1 MGTMPDRRRVAVTGI
16 GVVSPVGVGREA
28 FWRALLAGE
37 SGIAP
42 VESFDTSRFK
52 VRLGAEVRGFDAAP
66 WCRRLAPEQLGRASQ
81 MAVAAARLAL
91 ADAGLDAEALDGER
105 AGVAMGT
112 TSGEPLEVEQFNDA
126 LLGGGQDRLDRDR
139 LNIARLDGALATRY
153 PCHRI
158 PAQVAAELGF
168 AGVNVMLPNA
178 CAAGNYAVAFAR
190 DALRHGRAEVMLAGG
205 ADAFSRITYT
215 GFARLGAI
223 TTDRCSPFDRERK
236 GMVPGEGAGVLVLET
251 LDGARARGARIYAEV
266 VGYGLSCDAHHMTA
280 SHPEGE
286 GPARAM
292 TQALADAGL
301 RPAEV
306 DYISAHGTGTP
317 TNDKLET
324 LAVKRAFGD
333 AAARTP
339 MSSVKSMLGHTMGAA
354 SALEA
359 AVCCLAIQDGWL
371 PPTINYQHP
380 DPECD
385 LDYVPNAARRRT
397 VRVAMNNAYA
407 FGGANASVL
416 FAAPAGNGAPG

>member
-1 MGTMPDRRRVAVTGI
+1 MRRVVVTGI
-16 GVVSPVGVGREA
+16 GAVSPVGTGREA
-28 FWRALLAGE
+28 FWDALLAGK
-37 SGIAP
+37 SGIGP
-42 VESFDTSRFK
+42 VTSFDPSRFK
-52 VRLGAEVRGFDAAP
+52 VRLGAEVRDFDPTP
-66 WCRRLAPEQLGRASQ
+66 WCRRLDPAESGRAAQ

-91 ADAGLDAEALDGER
+91 TDAGLEPGDVDGEH

-112 TSGEPLEVEQFNDA
+112 TSGEPLEVERFDDE
-126 LLGGGQDRLDRDR
+126 LLAGGSAAVGPQ
-139 LNIARLDGALATRY
+139 LATRY

-158 PAQVAAELGF
+158 PAVVAAELGF

-190 DALRHGRAEVMLAGG
+190 DALAAGRAELMLAGG

-223 TTDRCSPFDRERK
+223 APDRCAPFDRERK

-280 SHPEGE
+280 SHPEGD

-292 TQALADAGL
+292 LQALADAGL
-301 RPAEV
+301 APGDV
-306 DYISAHGTGTP
+306 DYVSAHGTGTP
-317 TNDKLET
+317 TNDRLET
-324 LAVKRAFGD
+324 LAVRRAFGP
-333 AAARTP
+333 AAGRLA

-359 AVCCLAIQDGWL
+359 AVCCLAIAEGAV
-371 PPTINYQHP
+371 PPTVNYQTP

-385 LDYVPNAARRRT
+385 IDCVPNQARRMT

-407 FGGANASVL
+407 FGGANASVV
-416 FAAPAGNGAPG
+416 FAAPEG

>member
-1 MGTMPDRRRVAVTGI
+1 
-16 GVVSPVGVGREA
+16 
-28 FWRALLAGE
+28 
-37 SGIAP
+37 
-42 VESFDTSRFK
+42 
-52 VRLGAEVRGFDAAP
+52 
-66 WCRRLAPEQLGRASQ
+66 

-91 ADAGLDAEALDGER
+91 DDAGLAEDGPDAER

-112 TSGEPLEVEQFNDA
+112 TSGEPLEVERFDDA
-126 LLGGGQDRLDRDR
+126 LLGG
-139 LNIARLDGALATRY
+139 AREAIDGALVTRY

-158 PAQVAAELGF
+158 PGQVAAELGW

-190 DALRHGRAEVMLAGG
+190 DALATGRADVMLAGG

-223 TTDRCSPFDRERK
+223 TTDRCAPFDRERK
-236 GMVPGEGAGVLVLET
+236 GMVPGEGAGVLVLEP
-251 LDGARARGARIYAEV
+251 LDAARARGARVYAEV
-266 VGYGLSCDAHHMTA
+266 AGYGLSCDAHHMTA
-280 SHPEGE
+280 SHPEGD

-301 RPAEV
+301 AAADV

-317 TNDKLET
+317 TNDRLET

-333 AAARTP
+333 AAARVP

-359 AVCCLAIQDGWL
+359 AVCCLTIAEGWI
-371 PPTINYQHP
+371 PPTINYETP

-385 LDYVPNAARRRT
+385 LDYVANRARQT
-397 VRVAMNNAYA
+397 PVRVAMNNAYA

-416 FAAPAGNGAPG
+416 FAAVDFSGGPR

>member
-1 MGTMPDRRRVAVTGI
+1 MTAAPQPRRVAVTGI
-16 GVVSPVGVGREA
+16 GVVTPLGVGRET

-42 VESFDTSRFK
+42 VTSFDTSRFK
-52 VRLGAEVRGFDAAP
+52 VHLGAEVRGFDAAP
-66 WCRRLAPEQLGRASQ
+66 WCRKLRPEELGRASQ
-81 MAVAAARLAL
+81 MAVAAARMAL
-91 ADAGLDAEALDGER
+91 ADAGLAPETLDPER
-105 AGVAMGT
+105 TGVAMGT
-112 TSGEPLEVEQFNDA
+112 TSGEPLEIEQFNDTFFGA
-126 LLGGGQDRLDRDR
+126 GRD
-139 LNIARLDGALATRY
+139 ALDGALATRY

-158 PAQVAAELGF
+158 PGQVAAELGF

-190 DALRHGRAEVMLAGG
+190 DALRGGRADVMLAGG
-205 ADAFSRITYT
+205 ADSFSRITYT

-223 TTDRCSPFDRERK
+223 TTDCCAPFDGERK

-251 LDGARARGARIYAEV
+251 LEGARARGARIYAEV

-292 TQALADAGL
+292 AQALADAGL
-301 RPAEV
+301 APEDV

-333 AAARTP
+333 VAKRVP

-359 AVCCLAIQDGWL
+359 AVCCLAIADGRV
-371 PPTINYQHP
+371 PPTINYRHP

-385 LDYVPNAARRRT
+385 LDYVPNEAREVP

-416 FAAPAGNGAPG
+416 FAAAAE

>member
-1 MGTMPDRRRVAVTGI
+1 MPVRGSTHDSTPPRRRVAVTGI
-16 GVVSPVGVGREA
+16 GVVTPLGSGRET

-42 VESFDTSRFK
+42 VSSFDTSRFK
-52 VRLGAEVRGFDAAP
+52 VRLGAEVRGFDPAP
-66 WCRRLAPEQLGRASQ
+66 WCQRLDPQQLGRASQ
-81 MAVAAARLAL
+81 MAVAAARMAL
-91 ADAGLDAEALDGER
+91 ADAGLDAATLDGER
-105 AGVAMGT
+105 VGVAMGT
-112 TSGEPLEVEQFNDA
+112 TSGEPLEIEIFNDA
-126 LLGGGQDRLDRDR
+126 FLGSGLET
-139 LNIARLDGALATRY
+139 LDGALATRY

-158 PAQVAAELGF
+158 PGQVAAELGF
-168 AGVNVMLPNA
+168 GGVNVMLPNA

-190 DALRHGRAEVMLAGG
+190 DALATGRAEVMLAGG

-223 TTDRCSPFDRERK
+223 TTDRCAPFDRERK
-236 GMVPGEGAGVLVLET
+236 GMVPGEGAGVLVLEP
-251 LDGARARGARIYAEV
+251 LEAARARGARVYAEV

-292 TQALADAGL
+292 AMALADAGL
-301 RPAEV
+301 AAEEV

-317 TNDKLET
+317 TNDRLET
-324 LAVKRAFGD
+324 LAVKRAFGE
-333 AAARTP
+333 AAARVP

-359 AVCCLAIQDGWL
+359 AVCCLAIAEGWV
-371 PPTINYQHP
+371 PPTINYEHADP
-380 DPECD
+380 DCD
-385 LDYVPNAARRRT
+385 LDYVPNQARQLP

-416 FAAPAGNGAPG
+416 FAAAEG

>member
-1 MGTMPDRRRVAVTGI
+1 MATPDRRRRVAVTGI
-16 GVVSPVGVGREA
+16 GVVSPVGVGRQA

-52 VRLGAEVRGFDAAP
+52 VRLGAEVRGFDPAP
-66 WCRRLAPEQLGRASQ
+66 WCERLRPEELGRASQ

-91 ADAGLDAEALDGER
+91 ADAGLDVATIDAER

-112 TSGEPLEVEQFNDA
+112 TSGEPLEIERFNDE
-126 LLGGGQDRLDRDR
+126 LLGDGRDR
-139 LNIARLDGALATRY
+139 RNTARLNGALVTRY

-190 DALRHGRAEVMLAGG
+190 DALASGRAEVMLAGG

-223 TTDRCSPFDRERK
+223 TTDRCAPFDRERK

-251 LDGARARGARIYAEV
+251 LEGARARGARVYAEV

-280 SHPEGE
+280 AHPEGE

-301 RPAEV
+301 APEDV

-324 LAVKRAFGD
+324 LAVKRAFGEV
-333 AAARTP
+333 AARVP

-359 AVCCLAIQDGWL
+359 AVCCLAIDEGWL
-371 PPTINYQHP
+371 PPTINYQNP

-385 LDYVPNAARRRT
+385 LDYVPNEARRKT

-416 FAAPAGNGAPG
+416 FAAPSLGERE

>member
-1 MGTMPDRRRVAVTGI
+1 MVPAADFRAERRRVAVTGI
-16 GVVSPVGVGREA
+16 GVVTPVGSGRET

-37 SGIAP
+37 SGITP
-42 VESFDTSRFK
+42 VSSFDTSRFK
-52 VRLGAEVRGFDAAP
+52 VKLGAEVRGFDPAP
-66 WCRRLAPEQLGRASQ
+66 WCERLDPKEVGRASQ
-81 MAVAAARLAL
+81 MAIAAARMAL
-91 ADAGLDAEALDGER
+91 ADAGLDAASLDAER
-105 AGVAMGT
+105 VGVAMGT
-112 TSGEPLEVEQFNDA
+112 TSGEPLEIEIFNDA
-126 LLGGGQDRLDRDR
+126 LRGEGRD
-139 LNIARLDGALATRY
+139 ALDGALATRY

-158 PAQVAAELGF
+158 PGQIAAELGF
-168 AGVNVMLPNA
+168 AGVNVMLPSA

-190 DALRHGRAEVMLAGG
+190 DALATRRADVMLAGG

-223 TTDRCSPFDRERK
+223 TTDRCAPFDRERK
-236 GMVPGEGAGVLVLET
+236 GMVPGEGAGVLVLEP
-251 LDGARARGARIYAEV
+251 LDAARARGARVYAEV

-292 TQALADAGL
+292 AMALADAGL
-301 RPAEV
+301 LPEQV

-317 TNDKLET
+317 TNDRLET
-324 LAVKRAFGD
+324 LAVKRAFGG
-333 AAARTP
+333 AASRVP

-359 AVCCLAIQDGWL
+359 AVCCLAIADGWL
-371 PPTINYQHP
+371 PPTINYEHP
-380 DPECD
+380 DPDCD
-385 LDYVPNAARRRT
+385 LDYVPNVARQAP

-416 FAAPAGNGAPG
+416 FAAAES

>member
-1 MGTMPDRRRVAVTGI
+1 MAVTGI
-16 GVVSPVGVGREA
+16 GVVTPLGIGREL

-37 SGIAP
+37 SGITP
-42 VESFDTSRFK
+42 VTSFDTSRFK
-52 VRLGAEVRGFDAAP
+52 VHLGAEVRGFDPGP
-66 WCRRLAPEQLGRASQ
+66 WVLRSHPDELGRASQ

-91 ADAGLDAEALDGER
+91 ADAGLDADAVEPER

-112 TSGEPLEVEQFNDA
+112 TSGEPLEVERFDDA
-126 LLGGGQDRLDRDR
+126 LLSAAGRESIDS
-139 LNIARLDGALATRY
+139 ALATRY

-158 PAQVAAELGF
+158 PGQVAAELGF

-190 DALRHGRAEVMLAGG
+190 DTLAAGRADVMLAGG

-223 TTDRCSPFDRERK
+223 TIDRCAPFDRERK

-251 LDGARARGARIYAEV
+251 LEGARARGARVYAEV
-266 VGYGLSCDAHHMTA
+266 AGYGLSCDAHHMTA
-280 SHPEGE
+280 SHPEGD

-301 RPAEV
+301 LPEQV

-317 TNDKLET
+317 TNDRLET
-324 LAVKRAFGD
+324 LAVKRAFGA
-333 AAARTP
+333 AAARVP

-359 AVCCLAIQDGWL
+359 AVCCLAIAEGWV
-371 PPTINYQHP
+371 PPTINYEHP
-380 DPECD
+380 DPDCD
-385 LDYVPNAARRRT
+385 LDCVPNQARRLP

-416 FAAPAGNGAPG
+416 FAAASTGG

>member
-1 MGTMPDRRRVAVTGI
+1 MATPDRRRRVAVTGI
-16 GVVSPVGVGREA
+16 GVVSPVGVGRQA

-52 VRLGAEVRGFDAAP
+52 VRLGAEVRGFDPAP
-66 WCRRLAPEQLGRASQ
+66 WCERLRPEELGRASQ

-91 ADAGLDAEALDGER
+91 ADAGLDVATVDAER

-112 TSGEPLEVEQFNDA
+112 TSGEPLEIERFNDE
-126 LLGGGQDRLDRDR
+126 LLGDGRER
-139 LNIARLDGALATRY
+139 LNGALVTRY

-190 DALRHGRAEVMLAGG
+190 DALASGRAEVMLAGG

-223 TTDRCSPFDRERK
+223 TTDRCAPFDRERK

-251 LDGARARGARIYAEV
+251 LDGARARGARVYAEV

-280 SHPEGE
+280 AHPEGE

-301 RPAEV
+301 APEDV

-324 LAVKRAFGD
+324 LAVKRAFGEV
-333 AAARTP
+333 AARVP

-359 AVCCLAIQDGWL
+359 AVCCLAIDEGWL
-371 PPTINYQHP
+371 PPTINYQNP

-385 LDYVPNAARRRT
+385 LDYVPNEARRKT

-416 FAAPAGNGAPG
+416 FAAPSLGDKE

>member
-1 MGTMPDRRRVAVTGI
+1 MRRVVVTGI
-16 GVVSPVGVGREA
+16 GAVTPVGTGREA

-42 VESFDTSRFK
+42 VTSFDASRFK
-52 VRLGAEVRGFDAAP
+52 VRLGAEVRGFDPAP
-66 WCRRLAPEQLGRASQ
+66 WCRRVDPAETGRAGQ
-81 MAVAAARLAL
+81 MAIAAARLAL
-91 ADAGLDAEALDGER
+91 ADAGLDAAELDAAGV
-105 AGVAMGT
+105 GVAMGT
-112 TSGEPLEVEQFNDA
+112 TSGEPLEVERFDDA
-126 LLGGGQDRLDRDR
+126 LLGGGQDGV
-139 LNIARLDGALATRY
+139 GAELATRY

-158 PAQVAAELGF
+158 PAVVAAELGF
-168 AGVNVMLPNA
+168 AGPNVMLPNA

-190 DALRHGRAEVMLAGG
+190 DALGRGRAEVMLAGG

-223 TTDRCSPFDRERK
+223 STDRCAPFDRERK

-251 LDGARARGARIYAEV
+251 LDGALARGARIYAEV

-280 SHPEGE
+280 SHPEGD

-292 TQALADAGL
+292 LQALADAGL
-301 RPAEV
+301 QAEDV
-306 DYISAHGTGTP
+306 DYVSAHGTGTP
-317 TNDKLET
+317 TNDRLET
-324 LAVKRAFGD
+324 LAVKRAFG
-333 AAARTP
+333 AAAPRVP

-359 AVCCLAIQDGWL
+359 AVCCLAIAEGWV
-371 PPTINYQHP
+371 PPTVNYQHP
-380 DPECD
+380 DPDCD
-385 LDYVPNAARRRT
+385 LDCVPNEARRLA

-416 FAAPAGNGAPG
+416 FAAVES

>member
-1 MGTMPDRRRVAVTGI
+1 MRRVVVTGI
-16 GVVSPVGVGREA
+16 GVVTPVGTGREA

-37 SGIAP
+37 SGIGP
-42 VESFDTSRFK
+42 VASFDPSRFK
-52 VRLGAEVRGFDAAP
+52 VRLGAEVRGFDPTP
-66 WCRRLAPEQLGRASQ
+66 WCRRVDPAQTGRAAQ
-81 MAVAAARLAL
+81 MAVAAARLAV
-91 ADAGLDAEALDGER
+91 ADAGLADDEVAGER
-105 AGVAMGT
+105 TGVAMGT
-112 TSGEPLEVEQFNDA
+112 TSGEPLEVERFDDE
-126 LLGGGQDRLDRDR
+126 LLAGGHAAVGPQ
-139 LNIARLDGALATRY
+139 LATRY

-158 PAQVAAELGF
+158 PAVLAGELGC

-190 DALRHGRAEVMLAGG
+190 DALGRGRAEVMLAGG

-223 TTDRCSPFDRERK
+223 APDRCAPFDRERK

-251 LDGARARGARIYAEV
+251 LEGAQARGARVYAEV

-280 SHPEGE
+280 SHPEGD

-292 TQALADAGL
+292 RQALDDAGL
-301 RPAEV
+301 QPADV
-306 DYISAHGTGTP
+306 GYISAHGTGTP
-317 TNDKLET
+317 TNDRLET

-333 AAARTP
+333 AAGRVA

-359 AVCCLAIQDGWL
+359 AVCCLAIAEGWV

-385 LDYVPNAARRRT
+385 LDCVPNQARRLP

-407 FGGANASVL
+407 FGGANASVV
-416 FAAPAGNGAPG
+416 FAATER

>member
-1 MGTMPDRRRVAVTGI
+1 MAASPDRRRVAVTGI
-16 GVVSPVGVGREA
+16 GVVSPVGVGRQA

-52 VRLGAEVRGFDAAP
+52 VRLGAEVRGFDPAP
-66 WCRRLAPEQLGRASQ
+66 WCERLRPEDLGRASQ

-91 ADAGLDAEALDGER
+91 ADAGLDPATVDAER

-112 TSGEPLEVEQFNDA
+112 TSGEPLEIERFNDE
-126 LLGGGQDRLDRDR
+126 LLGDGRAR
-139 LNIARLDGALATRY
+139 LNGALVTRY

-190 DALRHGRAEVMLAGG
+190 DALASGRAEVMLAGG

-223 TTDRCSPFDRERK
+223 TTDRCAPFDRERK

-251 LDGARARGARIYAEV
+251 LDGARARGARVYAEV

-280 SHPEGE
+280 AHPEGE

-292 TQALADAGL
+292 AQALADAGL
-301 RPAEV
+301 APEDV

-324 LAVKRAFGD
+324 LAVKRAFGE
-333 AAARTP
+333 AAARVP

-359 AVCCLAIQDGWL
+359 AVCCLAIDEGWL
-371 PPTINYQHP
+371 PPTINYVNP

-385 LDYVPNAARRRT
+385 LDYVPNEARRAT

-416 FAAPAGNGAPG
+416 FAAPSKGGG

>member
-1 MGTMPDRRRVAVTGI
+1 MANSPDRHPGRRRVAVTGI
-16 GVVSPVGVGREA
+16 GVVTPLGIGRER

-42 VESFDTSRFK
+42 VASFDTSRFK
-52 VRLGAEVRGFDAAP
+52 VRLGAEVRGFDPAP
-66 WCRRLAPEQLGRASQ
+66 WCRRLDPAALGRAAQ

-91 ADAGLDAEALDGER
+91 ADAGLDADALDPGR
-105 AGVAMGT
+105 SGVAMGT
-112 TSGEPLEVEQFNDA
+112 TSGEPLEVERFDDT
-126 LLGGGQDRLDRDR
+126 LLGSGQADV
-139 LNIARLDGALATRY
+139 DGALATRY

-158 PAQVAAELGF
+158 PGQVAAELGCG
-168 AGVNVMLPNA
+168 GVNVMLPNA

-190 DALRHGRAEVMLAGG
+190 DTLARGRADVMLAGG

-223 TTDRCSPFDRERK
+223 TTDRCAPFDRERK

-251 LDGARARGARIYAEV
+251 LAGARARGARVYAEV

-292 TQALADAGL
+292 AMALADAGL
-301 RPAEV
+301 EPADV
-306 DYISAHGTGTP
+306 SYISAHGTGTP
-317 TNDKLET
+317 TNDRLET
-324 LAVKRAFGD
+324 LAVKRAFG
-333 AAARTP
+333 ARAPGVP

-359 AVCCLAIQDGWL
+359 AVCCLAIADGWV
-371 PPTINYQHP
+371 PPTINYRHP

-385 LDYVPNAARRRT
+385 LDYVPNQARQLP

-416 FAAPAGNGAPG
+416 FAAAED